1 MLSFCLEFQ
10 ESDIRCHSADDIQ
23 DLVKMTGF
31 CFWHLLPPF
40 AGREILVIF
49 FLLSFS
55 FGTGFQSGVLFPLG
69 PLFSVCCIGN
79 FVPP

>member
-1 MLSFCLEFQ
+1 MLSFRLDFQ
-10 ESDIRCHSADDIQ
+10 ESDIRCHVTDALQ
-23 DLVKMTGF
+23 DLVKLTGF

-55 FGTGFQSGVLFPLG
+55 FGTGFQSGVPFPLG
-69 PLFSVCCIGN
+69 PLFSVCRIGN
-79 FVPP
+79 FIPT